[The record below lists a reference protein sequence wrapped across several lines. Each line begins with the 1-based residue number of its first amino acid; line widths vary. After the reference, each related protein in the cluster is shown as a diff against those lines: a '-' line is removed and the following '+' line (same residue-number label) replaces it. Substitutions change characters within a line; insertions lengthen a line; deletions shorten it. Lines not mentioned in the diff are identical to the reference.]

1 MGQQRYH
8 PYGTGRPTD
17 TALPTDYRFTGQRR
31 EGTIGLY
38 DYGARFYDPLLG
50 RFLSADT
57 VVPEPG
63 NPQAL
68 NRYAYVLNNPL
79 RYTDP
84 TGHYIFEEDPN
95 DPKFLPATS
104 SDPAMRYDPGVVVK
118 EEEVGTVRRSG
129 ARESPSDP
137 KWEKAHF
144 DRRLQFVT
152 ITGKKTK
159 KFPSPETWYF
169 DWETQSGAG
178 YATTWSSDE
187 FDPKREV
194 AAGGYATPEG
204 FYASL
209 PMNVA
214 GEPTLEGSPIAHYR
228 LTRPGQPIYVEVT
241 NPKTGKSVIAR
252 VVDRGPDV
260 ATGLAMDLTPGVK
273 NALGLPSGY
282 NDRSFVTF
290 RLVPSRFMTR
300 PDLPRG
306 W

>member
-1 MGQQRYH
+1 MPQ
-8 PYGTGRPTD
+8 
-17 TALPTDYRFTGQRR
+17 
-31 EGTIGLY
+31 
-38 DYGARFYDPLLG
+38 
-50 RFLSADT
+50 
-57 VVPEPG
+57 PG

-95 DPKFLPATS
+95 DPKFLPATRA
-104 SDPAMRYDPGVVVK
+104 DPAMRYDPGVVVR
-118 EEEVGTVRRSG
+118 EEDVGIVIGPG
-129 ARESPSDP
+129 AREAPSKP
-137 KWEKAHF
+137 VWKQAHF
-144 DRRLQFVT
+144 DQRLQFT
-152 ITGKKTK
+152 SITGSKEVIPT
-159 KFPSPETWYF
+159 PETWYF

-209 PMNVA
+209 PMNVV
-214 GEPTLEGSPIAHYR
+214 GEPHLEGSPIAHYC
-228 LTRPGQPIYVEVT
+228 LTCPGQSIYVAVT
-241 NPKTGKSVIAR
+241 SPETGKSVIAR
-252 VVDRGPDV
+252 VVDRGPHV
-260 ATGLAMDLTPGVK
+260 GSGMAIDLTPGVK
-273 NALGLPSGY
+273 KALGLSSGY

-290 RLVPSRFMTR
+290 RLIPSRIMTR